1 MTSTWQGAI
10 LSAQRGR
17 SSVVV
22 RFRLCVSL
30 LIASFAS
37 RDLARPSAPCRP
49 TLDSRAVLS
58 LWFHYSSDSPPV
70 FRKNFALCDRSQRP
84 QRKPPVRTVL
94 FVQLTLGVVYFLRR
108 ILTEYNPVS
117 LLIAML

>member
-37 RDLARPSAPCRP
+37 RDLARASA
-49 TLDSRAVLS
+49 RAGRLSTRAPLS